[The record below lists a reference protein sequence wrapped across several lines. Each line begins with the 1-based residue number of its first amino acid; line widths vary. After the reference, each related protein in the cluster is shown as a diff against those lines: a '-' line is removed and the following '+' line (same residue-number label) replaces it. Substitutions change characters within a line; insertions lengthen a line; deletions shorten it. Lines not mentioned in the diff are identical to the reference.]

1 MAVNKLSSAS
11 AVNGF
16 QNSLY
21 SYNYDEDP
29 FAQYLK
35 LALPFNSEW
44 GFHDA
49 SAYIRK
55 DYSKTNPYL
64 LNGANNTAVI
74 SSGQS
79 KFYGQSAYFDGAADD
94 VQYYSP
100 GTLAGDFTVEFW
112 YYATSVV
119 GIKNFFTW
127 GDGSWKNLRNTGGTW
142 QIETAS
148 NNGGVSVSGNIVPN
162 AWTHFAITRSGSSVR
177 FFSNGI
183 QIGSTQTSTAVWG
196 THESFRIGRRTA
208 SVTEDFQ
215 GYLQDFRIYEYAK
228 YTKDFSVPNQ
238 MVKYVGDSS
247 GKNFL
252 IFAAPFNS
260 SYGVDDMSNVIRGW
274 GERWK
279 GIAEGNAAISS
290 SQSKFYGQSLYLDGS
305 GGDQVNFG
313 PVGGQEMICGDY
325 TIELWA
331 YTAAQMGA
339 STALCSRYHSEHA
352 SYEFWMGCSPNTTTH
367 GFWWYGTATGNIQAA
382 TPSNTG
388 TWRHYAATKS
398 GSTVRWFLDGVLQG
412 SATSAPISS
421 LTLYP
426 QSFIVGGS
434 TGNVDGN
441 KYPYNGY
448 IQDVR
453 VYKGFAKYTSN
464 FTPPASG
471 IAI

>member
-11 AVNGF
+11 VVNGF

-29 FAQYLK
+29 YAQYLK

-55 DYSKTNPYL
+55 DYSKANPYL

-100 GTLAGDFTVEFW
+100 GVLAGDFTVEFW

-119 GIKNFFTW
+119 GTKNFFTW

-148 NNGGVSVSGNIVPN
+148 NSGGVTASGNIVSN
-162 AWTHFAITRSGSSVR
+162 SWTHFAISRSGSSVR

-183 QIGSTQTSTAVWG
+183 QIGTTQTTTATWG
-196 THESFRIGRRTA
+196 TAEGFRIGRRSTQP
-208 SVTEDFQ
+208 SEDFQ

-228 YTKDFSVPNQ
+228 YTKDFAVPNQ

-252 IFAAPFNS
+252 VFAAPFNS
-260 SYGVDDMSNVIRGW
+260 TYGVDDMSNVIRGW

-279 GIAEGNAAISS
+279 GIAEGNAAISAT
-290 SQSKFYGQSLYLDGS
+290 QSKFYGQSLYLDGS

-313 PVGGQEMICGDY
+313 PVGGQETICGDY
-325 TIELWA
+325 TVECWGYLS
-331 YTAAQMGA
+331 AQPA
-339 STALCSRYHSEHA
+339 SSVALLSKYHSEHA
-352 SYEFWMGCSPNTTTH
+352 SYEFWCGAGANGTTH
-367 GFWWYGTATGNIQAA
+367 GWWWYGTAGTSIQAT
-382 TPSNTG
+382 TPSNTA

-412 SATSAPISS
+412 SATAAPISS

-426 QSFIVGGS
+426 QSLIVGGS

-453 VYKGFAKYTSN
+453 IYKGFARYTSN
-464 FTPPASG
+464 FTPPTSGFAS
-471 IAI
+471 